1 MLRKDKS
8 LSNKLSFLTIKSTSM
23 QPKFEGVN
31 SGLSDMKVSIGAA
44 LTLLILAFFEE
55 NCVSRA

>member
-1 MLRKDKS
+1 
-8 LSNKLSFLTIKSTSM
+8 M
-23 QPKFEGVN
+23 QPKFEAVN

>member
-23 QPKFEGVN
+23 QPKFEAVN

>member
-1 MLRKDKS
+1 
-8 LSNKLSFLTIKSTSM
+8 M
-23 QPKFEGVN
+23 QPNFEGVN